1 MSSVVMVGQNAKP
14 VVNSAFAFEVSVASV
29 NETLASTQA
38 TTTANTK

>member
-1 MSSVVMVGQNAKP
+1 MSSIVMVGQNAKP